1 MVGADRK
8 ASGKVKQKGIESLVA
23 LSGDRGG
30 GNTFF
35 PLDTL
40 PLAWAAYRGINKVAG
55 LLLVQSEV
63 NADLLDF
70 YGRTPLSWS
79 AGRGHDGVVKL
90 LLARKGVNP
99 NIPEGMAE
107 HHFSVIPVI
116 VLTLHRTKASQG
128 TQGKEKREKPA
139 KPDPKPKG
147 SPPGSFH
154 EI

>member
-8 ASGKVKQKGIESLVA
+8 ASGKVKQRGIESLVA

-30 GNTFF
+30 GTTFF
-35 PLDTL
+35 PLDAL

-63 NADLLDF
+63 NVDLLDI

-79 AGRGHDGVVKL
+79 AGRGHD
-90 LLARKGVNP
+90 
-99 NIPEGMAE
+99 GMAE

-116 VLTLHRTKASQG
+116 VLTLRRTKASQG
-128 TQGKEKREKPA
+128 EEKEGKACEARSKTKR
-139 KPDPKPKG
+139 
-147 SPPGSFH
+147 
-154 EI
+154 

>member
-1 MVGADRK
+1 LVGADRK
-8 ASGKVKQKGIESLVA
+8 ASGKVKQRGIESLVA

-30 GNTFF
+30 GTTFF
-35 PLDTL
+35 PLDAL

-90 LLARKGVNP
+90 LPARKGVNP

-107 HHFSVIPVI
+107 HHCSVIPVL
-116 VLTLHRTKASQG
+116 VLTLRRTKASHG
-128 TQGKEKREKPA
+128 TQGKEKEGKACEARSKT
-139 KPDPKPKG
+139 KR
-147 SPPGSFH
+147 
-154 EI
+154 